1 MSDDYQGLG
10 LGREMVK
17 RLVDVARAEGV
28 ERLVAEVLTCNSGM
42 VRICDELGFAIHD
55 EDGGDT
61 LRAELRLRQL
71 RYPVGSEGRGRR
83 RGQAAGPTGPAW
95 SGSASPA
102 RATPAGCA
110 PAAGPGP

>member
-1 MSDDYQGLG
+1 
-10 LGREMVK
+10 MVK

-61 LRAELRLRQL
+61 LRAELRL
-71 RYPVGSEGRGRR
+71 GS
-83 RGQAAGPTGPAW
+83 
-95 SGSASPA
+95 
-102 RATPAGCA
+102 
-110 PAAGPGP
+110 